1 MSLSVLLGSYV
12 SVYHSSYDPICPS
25 YSYWDPLGILYLILL
40 VMCQCICISCCVICG
55 LSTGSWGI
63 AFLGL
68 HTFFRP
74 GESCLFKDSYISG
87 IRNPSSHLAQLHL
100 RS

>member
-40 VMCQCICISCCVICG
+40 VILCV
-55 LSTGSWGI
+55 SVYV
-63 AFLGL
+63 FL
-68 HTFFRP
+68 
-74 GESCLFKDSYISG
+74 
-87 IRNPSSHLAQLHL
+87 AV
-100 RS
+100 